1 MWFITS
7 LTYNLLPNISYNI
20 LYVAGHPDNYLPS
33 DVELAHWKKFSWEHI
48 LFCSF
53 KLLWIIPSFTFKL
66 PSNIPYNILYAAGY
80 RDNYLLLMLSLPTEE
95 RVNDECLHA
104 TELFVIL
111 QCTCPDIIFH
121 FCVAHSLWQDTS
133 IRLMCKVLFCQ
144 KKFFFRENKQGTQFV
159 VIRVSINVLPL
170 LCP

>member
-1 MWFITS
+1 MLQVIQTTIS
-7 LTYNLLPNISYNI
+7 LLTLSLHTGRNFHENIFYLAYYSNYFQLFHPLLLNCPQIFHIIYCMLQVIETTIS
-20 LYVAGHPDNYLPS
+20 
-33 DVELAHWKKFSWEHI
+33 
-48 LFCSF
+48 
-53 KLLWIIPSFTFKL
+53 
-66 PSNIPYNILYAAGY
+66 
-80 RDNYLLLMLSLPTEE
+80 LLMLSLPTEE

-104 TELFVIL
+104 TELFVIV

-133 IRLMCKVLFCQ
+133 IRLMCKVLFCR
-144 KKFFFRENKQGTQFV
+144 KKFFFRENKQETQFV